1 MVTPDDIAVELGRTA
16 PDPASTEYAQWQQW
30 IADALYLIRKRPGIV
45 FDDLDPEDVD
55 YVVRQAVAAHVR
67 RPDDATQV
75 AISVDDGSVSKMYR
89 SSRGRVEIIDEWWA
103 LLTPASTATRAFS
116 IRPSGSGNPHMPWCS
131 GPAYTDGQGNVVF
144 GGAYCSCGADLTNY
158 AYPLYEGGVLSEGG
172 E

>member
-1 MVTPDDIAVELGRTA
+1 MTVTPADIAVELGRTT
-16 PDPASTEYAQWQQW
+16 PDASSPEFSQWQQW
-30 IADALYLIRKRPGIV
+30 IADALYLIRKRPGLV

-103 LLTPASTATRAFS
+103 LLMPTDTATRAFS
-116 IRPSGSGNPHMPWCS
+116 IRPSAGGSAHLPWCS
-131 GPAYTDGQGNVVF
+131 LML
-144 GGAYCSCGADLTNY
+144 GATYCSCGVDIAGE
-158 AYPLYEGGVLSEGG
+158 PIYELGGH
-172 E
+172 